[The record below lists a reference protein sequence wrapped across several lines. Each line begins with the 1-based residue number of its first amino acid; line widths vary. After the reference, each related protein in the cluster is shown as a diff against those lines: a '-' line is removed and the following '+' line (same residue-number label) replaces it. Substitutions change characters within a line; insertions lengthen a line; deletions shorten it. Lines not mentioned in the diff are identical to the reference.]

1 MRRRILACAAVLV
14 LGLGLAL
21 LVVGDAAARPAL
33 QTTVYDVEPDTL
45 VSESGGTLTV
55 YGTGFASTTRAR
67 LFGVGL
73 LDTTIVNEGV
83 LQALVGPGVPA
94 GAYELQVSESGIFT
108 PNETFEGANITILAA
123 TPVPQPTALPKPTS
137 PPPPGRPVLAI
148 RNFSVSPARPIVGR
162 EFIVT
167 VEVYNT
173 GSRGAENTLVGFPGG
188 TFVPVGET
196 GHLYGLLH
204 INHTIVVTQVMRVP
218 SGMAS
223 GSYPLQV
230 DMSANDW
237 EGNHY
242 EFPESIAVEVI
253 GVGHGRPQLVIE
265 SARTEPQ
272 VLRPGDSFDLLI
284 ELANWGDRTA
294 TGILVGTTSPDLA
307 LPAGGSN
314 VVAVDSL
321 VINNTA
327 PVTLPL
333 VLADVTTSGRLNLN
347 LSLEYSDYTGGG
359 YSAQQGVG
367 LEVETALE
375 DLPQLLIES
384 YVTEPSEVGP
394 GDVLT
399 LTLDVRNVG
408 GGDAQ
413 RFTLALGGSDGSALG
428 VFAPLNAGNVRF
440 VPEVPAAEV
449 VVLDQQLVVNASAT
463 SGVYSL
469 PAALSYDDDRGT
481 RHEDSQLISLIV
493 RRQPHLQIGFYRPV
507 GPVMVGEPFPLPV
520 EVTNVGRN
528 LLNVST
534 LVVSSDHLSIE
545 GGTIYLGPLDGGTAG
560 SLEAT
565 AVAEQAGELELLV
578 TVNYLD
584 EFEQPQAVVE
594 TLTIQAEAPEIPD
607 ETLPGEDGGGED
619 GEQEETFWDKM
630 LRFVRGLFGM
640 GS

>member
-1 MRRRILACAAVLV
+1 MRRRILVCAAVLG

-21 LVVGDAAARPAL
+21 LVAGVADARP
-33 QTTVYDVEPDTL
+33 VYQVTVEPDTL
-45 VSESGGTLTV
+45 SSEIGGTLTV
-55 YGTGFASTTRAR
+55 YGSGFISTTRAR
-67 LFGVGL
+67 LVGVGML
-73 LDTTIVNEGV
+73 NTTVASAGV
-83 LQALVGPGVPA
+83 LQAVVSPGVPA
-94 GAYELQVSESGIFT
+94 GTYELQVSTSGLFT
-108 PNETFEGANITILAA
+108 ETDSLDNALITILAS
-123 TPVPQPTALPKPTS
+123 TPVPQPTTRPEPTS

-148 RNFSVSPARPIVGR
+148 RNFSVSPVRPVVGR
-162 EFIVT
+162 EFVVII
-167 VEVYNT
+167 EVYNT
-173 GSRGAENTLVGFPGG
+173 GSRGAENTMIGFPGG

-230 DMSANDW
+230 DLSANDW

-265 SARTEPQ
+265 SAHTVPDL
-272 VLRPGDSFDLLI
+272 LRPGDSFDLLI

-294 TGILVGTTSPDLA
+294 TSVLVGTMSPDLA

-314 VVAVDSL
+314 VAAVGS
-321 VINNTA
+321 VGINNTA
-327 PVTLPL
+327 LVTLPL
-333 VLADVTTSGRLNLN
+333 VLADVTTAGRLNLN

-359 YSAQQGVG
+359 FSAQQSVG

-375 DLPQLLIES
+375 ERPQLLIES
-384 YVTEPSEVGP
+384 YATEPSQVGP
-394 GDVLT
+394 GDILT

-408 GGDAQ
+408 GGDAH
-413 RFTLALGGSDGSALG
+413 RFTLALGGCDGSALG
-428 VFAPLNAGNVRF
+428 VFAPLNSGNVQF
-440 VPEVPAAEV
+440 VPEVAAGEV

-469 PAALSYDDDRGT
+469 PVALSYDDDRGT

-493 RRQPHLQIGFYRPV
+493 RRQPHLQIGFYQPV
-507 GPVMVGEPFPLPV
+507 GPVMVGEPFPLPI

-534 LVVSSDHLSIE
+534 LVVSSEQLSLE

-565 AVAEQAGELELLV
+565 AVAEQGGKLELLV

-584 EFEQPQAVVE
+584 EFEQPQVVIE
-594 TLTIQAEAPEIPD
+594 TLTVQVEEPEIRD
-607 ETLPGEDGGGED
+607 DALPGGGVGDEG
-619 GEQEETFWDKM
+619 GEQEETFWDKV
-630 LRFVRGLFGM
+630 LRFVRGLFGV

>member
-1 MRRRILACAAVLV
+1 MRRRILVCAVVLG

-21 LVVGDAAARPAL
+21 LVAGVADARP
-33 QTTVYDVEPDTL
+33 VYQVTVEPDTL
-45 VSESGGTLTV
+45 SSEIGGTLTV
-55 YGTGFASTTRAR
+55 YGSGFISTTRAR
-67 LFGVGL
+67 LVGVGML
-73 LDTTIVNEGV
+73 NTTVASAGV
-83 LQALVGPGVPA
+83 LQAVVSPGVPA
-94 GAYELQVSESGIFT
+94 GTYELQVSTSGLFT
-108 PNETFEGANITILAA
+108 ETDSLDNALITILAS
-123 TPVPQPTALPKPTS
+123 TPVPQPTTRPEPTS

-148 RNFSVSPARPIVGR
+148 RNFSVSPVRPVVGR
-162 EFIVT
+162 EFVVII
-167 VEVYNT
+167 EVYNT
-173 GSRGAENTLVGFPGG
+173 GSRGAENTMIGFPGG

-204 INHTIVVTQVMRVP
+204 INHTIVVTQVMRVS

-230 DMSANDW
+230 DLSANDW

-265 SARTEPQ
+265 SAHTVPDL
-272 VLRPGDSFDLLI
+272 LRPGDSFDLLI

-294 TGILVGTTSPDLA
+294 TSVLVGTMSPDLA

-314 VVAVDSL
+314 VAAVGS
-321 VINNTA
+321 VGINNTA
-327 PVTLPL
+327 LVTLPL
-333 VLADVTTSGRLNLN
+333 VLADVTTAGRLNLS

-359 YSAQQGVG
+359 YSAQQSVG

-375 DLPQLLIES
+375 ERPHLLIES
-384 YVTEPSEVGP
+384 YATEPSQVGP
-394 GDVLT
+394 GDILT

-428 VFAPLNAGNVRF
+428 VFAPLNSGNVQF
-440 VPEVPAAEV
+440 VPEVPAGEV

-469 PAALSYDDDRGT
+469 PVALSYDDDRGT

-493 RRQPHLQIGFYRPV
+493 RRQPHLQIGFYQPV
-507 GPVMVGEPFPLPV
+507 GPAMVGEPFPLPI

-534 LVVSSDHLSIE
+534 LVVSSEQLSIE

-565 AVAEQAGELELLV
+565 AVAEQGGKLELLV

-584 EFEQPQAVVE
+584 EFEQPQVVIE
-594 TLTIQAEAPEIPD
+594 TLTVQVEEPEIRD
-607 ETLPGEDGGGED
+607 EALPGGGVGDEG
-619 GEQEETFWDKM
+619 GEQEETFWEQV
-630 LRFVRGLFGM
+630 LRFMRGLFGL